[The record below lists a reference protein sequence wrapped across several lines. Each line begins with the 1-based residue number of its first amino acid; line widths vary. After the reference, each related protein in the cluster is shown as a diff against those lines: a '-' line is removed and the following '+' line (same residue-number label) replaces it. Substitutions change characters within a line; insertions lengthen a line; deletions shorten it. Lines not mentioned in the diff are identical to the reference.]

1 MNILICSAGRRVK
14 LIEYFREELHKNNGK
29 VVAVDCD
36 ITAPALYLADDFE
49 IVPRIDQPGYIQII
63 KELCMKYE
71 INGVLSLID
80 PELALLAEFKEEFEK
95 EGIQVIVSDK
105 HMVDICF
112 DKYRTYHFLKSNE
125 IPAIPTYTSIN
136 EAMVDLGEVN
146 FDFPLIVKPRKGS
159 ASIGIHMIYSEKEL
173 IAFKSVDEEIVIQP
187 FIAGEEFGVDCYIDL
202 ITKEPTN
209 IFLKRKIKMRAGE
222 TDKSISV
229 RDPALKELIEKL
241 IIALQPIGPID
252 IDCFK
257 TKNGYVVS
265 EINPR
270 FGGGYLHAHEMG
282 ENFAKN
288 IINNLKGEPNERSE
302 KNYEEGTTMVKYD
315 QLILLPPL
323 PSVTTEEKRVEV
335 L

>member
-14 LIEYFREELHKNNGK
+14 LIEYFKEELHKVDGK

-36 ITAPALYLADDFE
+36 IAAPALYHADHFE
-49 IVPRIDQPGYIQII
+49 IAPRINQPGYIQYI
-63 KELCMKYE
+63 KELCMKYK
-71 INGVLSLID
+71 INAVMSLID
-80 PELALLAEFKEEFEK
+80 PELALLAEFREEFEK
-95 EGIQVIVSDK
+95 EGIQVIVSNKDV
-105 HMVDICF
+105 VDICF
-112 DKYRTYHFLKSNE
+112 DKYLTYQFLRSHE
-125 IPAIPTYTSIN
+125 IPAIPTYSSIY
-136 EAMVDLGEVN
+136 EAMLDLGEEN
-146 FDFPLIVKPRKGS
+146 IDFPLIVKPRKGS
-159 ASIGIHMIYSEKEL
+159 ASIGIHKIHSEKEL
-173 IAFKSVDEEIVIQP
+173 MAFKSVNKEIIIQP

-202 ITKEPTN
+202 ITKETTN

-229 RDPALKELIEKL
+229 SDSALKELIEKL
-241 IIALQPIGPID
+241 IIALKPIGPID

-282 ENFAKN
+282 ENFVRN
-288 IINNLKGEPNERSE
+288 IINNLNGESNERSE

-323 PSVTTEEKRVEV
+323 PSVIKEEKRVGI